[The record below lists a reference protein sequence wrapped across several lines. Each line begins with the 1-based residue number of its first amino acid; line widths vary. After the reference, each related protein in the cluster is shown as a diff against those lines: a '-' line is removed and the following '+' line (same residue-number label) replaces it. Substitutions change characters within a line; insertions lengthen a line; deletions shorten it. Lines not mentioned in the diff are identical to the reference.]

1 MLFYG
6 LIFSVLSYFWLLRP
20 IRKEFVRVREQKM
33 QADFYLF
40 QLRQVRRMYPVL
52 HDLSYEEIHERF
64 NVREA
69 YRSIR

>member
-1 MLFYG
+1 
-6 LIFSVLSYFWLLRP
+6 
-20 IRKEFVRVREQKM
+20 M

-40 QLRQVRRMYPVL
+40 QLRQVRRMYPAL

-64 NVREA
+64 DVREA